1 MKIIMS
7 QSGLNDSGLG
17 HFFVYRRRKVR
28 LNCWGI

>member
-28 LNCWGI
+28 RI